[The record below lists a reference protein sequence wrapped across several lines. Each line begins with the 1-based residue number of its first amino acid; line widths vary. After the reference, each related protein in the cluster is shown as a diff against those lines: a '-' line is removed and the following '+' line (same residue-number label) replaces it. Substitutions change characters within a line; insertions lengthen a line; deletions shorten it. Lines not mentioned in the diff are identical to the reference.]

1 MTTVSSLRFCQVIGN
16 NFRTDPLPKVRFP
29 FSVNFSH
36 PCCRSTFLA
45 GLTSLHGYLLAGEIW
60 ATFGST
66 NRPQFWHNSLTNG
79 TTRKTKQQL
88 LSLRVVPSSSIPYR
102 FGVFDAAFAV
112 AFPDGF
118 FCSLDL
124 LPDLAPWGWLPFVI
138 IELLAT

>member
-1 MTTVSSLRFCQVIGN
+1 MIHPVIDGASPCFERCQSSRWRQESSISLLRE
-16 NFRTDPLPKVRFP
+16 
-29 FSVNFSH
+29 
-36 PCCRSTFLA
+36 FLA
-45 GLTSLHGYLLAGEIW
+45 SVLPQHASRWFDISSRVSVRWRNLGDVHHNKS
-60 ATFGST
+60 
-66 NRPQFWHNSLTNG
+66 PQFWRNRLKNG
-79 TTRKTKQQL
+79 TTRKAKQQL